1 MTGPNSGDGL
11 RVRGAQM
18 ASDPEKSSH
27 TTGKK
32 KEWRTGQLP
41 KREMGHS
48 ALSMGIRQRPP
59 KEDLLS
65 TRMASAL
72 SQGGRRQS
80 VKRQQEIPVA
90 EAIIIPGHSLAGS
103 IHSDG
108 CILRPK
114 LSAYLAKVPC

>member
-32 KEWRTGQLP
+32 KVENWAVAKERNGAFSPLH
-41 KREMGHS
+41 GNSS
-48 ALSMGIRQRPP
+48 AAT

-108 CILRPK
+108 RILRPK
-114 LSAYLAKVPC
+114 LSAYLAKVPS